1 MADERTW
8 TLKEI
13 SEATG
18 ILDKT
23 LSGRVRVMRKNGELP
38 PKAEGQAR
46 THFTYEE
53 VKKIIKPRKVGVN
66 GLRPA
71 YVDALKRQLLND
83 GFPIKKKETTAK

>member
-38 PKAEGQAR
+38 PKAEGLAR

-53 VKKIIKPRKVGVN
+53 VKKSSSRGKS
-66 GLRPA
+66 A
-71 YVDALKRQLLND
+71 
-83 GFPIKKKETTAK
+83 